1 MFRNKLFAA
10 VLLMLFS
17 GAAIAAA
24 DGVKVDAVV
33 LRLLHE
39 ADAPAQ
45 RSGVLT
51 KIHAREGDAV
61 SKGDL
66 LAELDQREAELA
78 EQAARV
84 EWEIAQRRAENDVQV
99 RYASK
104 ANEVAAAEL
113 RRSEESIVSF
123 PKSISRSQIDVE
135 RLEVEKTALEREQ
148 AEQDQRLLAM
158 EVEVKKSAVSAAR
171 LERRLRQIVAPI
183 DGVVVEAP
191 ARLGEWL
198 EPGELAFRLVGIDR
212 LKAEGFIAAAD
223 VARVTPGAEALVR
236 LSADGD
242 SALMGRVVFVS
253 PEVDPINNQVR
264 VWAEVENKNRL
275 LRPGQH
281 AEMTIQVSDSE

>member
-1 MFRNKLFAA
+1 MATIKLAFIA
-10 VLLMLFS
+10 LLVFGS
-17 GAAIAAA
+17 CIAATA
-24 DGVKVDAVV
+24 EDVKVDAVV

-45 RSGVLT
+45 RPGVLT
-51 KIHAREGDAV
+51 KIHVREGDSV

-78 EQAARV
+78 EQASRV
-84 EWEIAQRRAENDVQV
+84 EWEIAKRRAENDVQV

-148 AEQDQRLLAM
+148 AEQDQRLLSM
-158 EVEVKKSAVSAAR
+158 EVEVKKSAVHAAR
-171 LERRLRQIVAPI
+171 LERRLRQIVAPL

-198 EPGELAFRLVGIDR
+198 EPGELAFRLVSVDR

-223 VARVTPGAEALVR
+223 AARVKPGSAALVR
-236 LSADGD
+236 LSADDD
-242 SALMGRVVFVS
+242 SAVVGRVVFVS

-264 VWAEVENKNRL
+264 VWAEVENKARL

-281 AEMTIQVSDSE
+281 AEMTIQVDDSE